1 MLEKVRNEKEVKM
14 VSKENSI
21 KFVLSSFLSLWI
33 LFIGIK
39 TILWTPVPMGE
50 SDDYM
55 LTTVSLQ
62 YEHNLGLHEADIL
75 NYEKKNTPAID
86 WEMKTRA

>member
-1 MLEKVRNEKEVKM
+1 M

-21 KFVLSSFLSLWI
+21 KFILLSFLSVWI

-39 TILWTPVPMGE
+39 TILWTPVPTGE